1 MGTFYLSTNFTTN
14 LNSNIRFDVVREF
27 KSENIKEKGKEMPL
41 GRNPTLGPFT
51 HIARPSSYVRARR
64 RRQAGP
70 VCQPLTRAFVR
81 AFCHCHAG
89 PIRQSVLCRSSP
101 RARTPSL
108 LPGNSSAELFANRD
122 LAGAPPTSLAT
133 IKRAPNSVVVHT
145 FLAASKSRTEHN
157 AATGE
162 SSIKSLSASSVV
174 PRTFSR
180 AGVKL
185 WWSCCSGLTANSTGI
200 PRRRPLCVATP
211 PCAMRSIQQTIPL
224 PGKSSYVFT
233 RIIASNSTSW

>member
-1 MGTFYLSTNFTTN
+1 MGTFHLSTNFTTN

-101 RARTPSL
+101 RRD
-108 LPGNSSAELFANRD
+108 GN
-122 LAGAPPTSLAT
+122 
-133 IKRAPNSVVVHT
+133 
-145 FLAASKSRTEHN
+145 
-157 AATGE
+157 
-162 SSIKSLSASSVV
+162 
-174 PRTFSR
+174 
-180 AGVKL
+180 
-185 WWSCCSGLTANSTGI
+185 
-200 PRRRPLCVATP
+200 
-211 PCAMRSIQQTIPL
+211 
-224 PGKSSYVFT
+224 FT
-233 RIIASNSTSW
+233 RGFGYPTDIRPVGYGFGHEI